1 MCVVGVNGMVRGN
14 EPGNPMRGTPHL
26 HGNPHQLV
34 VGMIHIFPTS
44 ILYNHVMHDDT
55 SDYDIPKA
63 LLVPK
68 SSRPLTMTN

>member
-1 MCVVGVNGMVRGN
+1 MYG
-14 EPGNPMRGTPHL
+14 PPHL

-34 VGMIHIFPTS
+34 VGMINIFPTI

-55 SDYDIPKA
+55 SGHDIPKA

-68 SSRPLTMTN
+68 SSRPPQWQIELAKSQMLSHLS